1 MLCLRLIY
9 YQQQHQWSA
18 WGRVQL
24 LCSAKLLVAEY
35 RDNQPMVYW
44 FVVDTNLWSWWENP
58 TFFCASSLGPI
69 VQICV
74 VNPSWVE
81 SRTGILDLEETVLV
95 FFSPGFC
102 FKSVLLRRRLW
113 SHFKTLDAGE
123 AMLLVHIWS
132 WFPLRSWRAF
142 FWPFG
147 LKPAPM
153 HQVKYPNDGWILC
166 LSKFF
171 QLKGKTD

>member
-1 MLCLRLIY
+1 
-9 YQQQHQWSA
+9 
-18 WGRVQL
+18 
-24 LCSAKLLVAEY
+24 VAEY
-35 RDNQPMVYW
+35 RNNQPMVYW
-44 FVVDTNLWSWWENP
+44 FVVDTNFWSWWENP

-81 SRTGILDLEETVLV
+81 SRTGILYLEETVLV

-132 WFPLRSWRAF
+132 WFSSKKLESIFLTIRTKACPNASSEVSQWWVNLVLIQVLSTQRKNRLSFNWVGERL
-142 FWPFG
+142 G
-147 LKPAPM
+147 KRHKHPM
-153 HQVKYPNDGWILC
+153 HGNIP
-166 LSKFF
+166 
-171 QLKGKTD
+171 

>member
-1 MLCLRLIY
+1 
-9 YQQQHQWSA
+9 
-18 WGRVQL
+18 
-24 LCSAKLLVAEY
+24 VAEY
-35 RDNQPMVYW
+35 RDNQPIVYW
-44 FVVDTNLWSWWENP
+44 FVVDTIFWSWWENP

-74 VNPSWVE
+74 VNPSGVE
-81 SRTGILDLEETVLV
+81 SRIGILDLEKIVLV

-123 AMLLVHIWS
+123 AMLLVHIWL

-142 FWPFG
+142 FDH
-147 LKPAPM
+147 L
-153 HQVKYPNDGWILC
+153 D
-166 LSKFF
+166 
-171 QLKGKTD
+171 